1 VVTVAAVPEPGQ
13 AVRAV
18 VVVALGE
25 AGLEQVSGEPHF
37 LESRSRLPLS
47 GRRWL

>member
-1 VVTVAAVPEPGQ
+1 VVSVAAVPEPGL

-25 AGLEQVSGEPHF
+25 AGLEQVSGEPYF
-37 LESRSRLPLS
+37 
-47 GRRWL
+47 RWL